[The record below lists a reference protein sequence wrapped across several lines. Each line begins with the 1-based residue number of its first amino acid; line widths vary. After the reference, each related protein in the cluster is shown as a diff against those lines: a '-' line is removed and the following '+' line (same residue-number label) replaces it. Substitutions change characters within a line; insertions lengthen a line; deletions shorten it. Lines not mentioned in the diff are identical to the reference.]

1 MKLFDMTVAATG
13 LNEAAARAAGI
24 AFDKTVTFS
33 ASHATYYPGATNMTV
48 KTLFSPETGRLFG
61 AQIVGCLLYT
71 SQLFLSNH
79 MGGNLT
85 HAGCFSGII

>member
-1 MKLFDMTVAATG
+1 MTVAATG

-48 KTLFSPETGRLFG
+48 KTLFSPETGRLLG
-61 AQIVGCLLYT
+61 AQIVGFEDVYKRQGKT
-71 SQLFLSNH
+71 RRRAPIPAIFLKR
-79 MGGNLT
+79 
-85 HAGCFSGII
+85 ARIKF